1 MTATA
6 EGADDG
12 RVVAHGLAERLP
24 YGVTNGGR
32 CTWSSIARARD
43 SNVNVGPRRTAMA
56 HGGAQ
61 ALPSLMGSLRE
72 VDCAAFAGDDE
83 DTVDNDGGIG
93 AHRMNKRE
101 ERTGLATKRNDQLKT
116 HAESIPG
123 SGALAHAI
131 CGRSLQILRR
141 TLPPWGGLNGPL
153 LSNCVSVARYHH

>member
-1 MTATA
+1 
-6 EGADDG
+6 
-12 RVVAHGLAERLP
+12 
-24 YGVTNGGR
+24 
-32 CTWSSIARARD
+32 
-43 SNVNVGPRRTAMA
+43 
-56 HGGAQ
+56 
-61 ALPSLMGSLRE
+61 MGSLRE